1 MKNKYYYDFEKNLNC
16 EENCFIEKN
25 KEKLSMCETA
35 ETAETAKTAETAETA
50 DPFGF
55 AEGGIIHGTQGGEA
69 IYINA
74 NGFPNSYASTTSNLP
89 LNSMPSD
96 KDMRIPSYYIGRN
109 GYEARKV
116 VANFDLSYNIGTATT
131 YLLRCGKKK
140 ENGMSDKDKHI
151 EDINKAINHLKFEI
165 SKLHDEK

>member
-1 MKNKYYYDFEKNLNC
+1 MKNKYYYDFKRNLNC
-16 EENCFIEKN
+16 EENCFCEKN

-35 ETAETAKTAETAETA
+35 ETAETAEVCETAETAETA

-55 AEGGIIHGTQGGEA
+55 
-69 IYINA
+69 ND
-74 NGFPNSYASTTSNLP
+74 
-89 LNSMPSD
+89 SMPLAQ
-96 KDMRIPSYYIGRN
+96 DMGIPSYYIGRN

-165 SKLHDEK
+165 SKLQDEK

>member
-1 MKNKYYYDFEKNLNC
+1 MKNKYYYDFKRNLNC
-16 EENCFIEKN
+16 EENCFCEKN

-35 ETAETAKTAETAETA
+35 AETAVETAETA
-50 DPFGF
+50 DPVGV
-55 AEGGIIHGTQGGEA
+55 GG
-69 IYINA
+69 
-74 NGFPNSYASTTSNLP
+74 
-89 LNSMPSD
+89 SMPSA
-96 KDMRIPSYYIGRN
+96 KDMGIPSYYIGRN

-165 SKLHDEK
+165 SKLLDEK

>member
-1 MKNKYYYDFEKNLNC
+1 MKSKYFYDFKRNLNC
-16 EENCFIEKN
+16 EKNCFCEKN
-25 KEKLSMCETA
+25 KNEIPMCKKLDETAETAAETA
-35 ETAETAKTAETAETA
+35 ETAETA
-50 DPFGF
+50 DLVGF
-55 AEGGIIHGTQGGEA
+55 KD
-69 IYINA
+69 
-74 NGFPNSYASTTSNLP
+74 
-89 LNSMPSD
+89 SMPSAQ
-96 KDMRIPSYYIGRN
+96 DMGIPSYYIGRN

-165 SKLHDEK
+165 SKLQDEK

>member
-1 MKNKYYYDFEKNLNC
+1 MEKSKYYYDFKRNLNC
-16 EENCFIEKN
+16 EENCFCEKN
-25 KEKLSMCETA
+25 KKEILICKKLSETAAETAAETAEVCETA
-35 ETAETAKTAETAETA
+35 ETAETA
-50 DPFGF
+50 DPVGF
-55 AEGGIIHGTQGGEA
+55 
-69 IYINA
+69 ND
-74 NGFPNSYASTTSNLP
+74 
-89 LNSMPSD
+89 SMPSA
-96 KDMRIPSYYIGRN
+96 KDMGIPSYYIGRN

-165 SKLHDEK
+165 SKLQDEK

>member
-1 MKNKYYYDFEKNLNC
+1 MKNKYYYDFKRNLNC
-16 EENCFIEKN
+16 EENCFCEKN

-35 ETAETAKTAETAETA
+35 ETAETA

-55 AEGGIIHGTQGGEA
+55 
-69 IYINA
+69 ND
-74 NGFPNSYASTTSNLP
+74 
-89 LNSMPSD
+89 SMPLAQ
-96 KDMRIPSYYIGRN
+96 DMGIPSYYIGRN

-165 SKLHDEK
+165 SKLQDEK

>member
-1 MKNKYYYDFEKNLNC
+1 MEKSKYYYDFKRNLNC
-16 EENCFIEKN
+16 EENCFCEKN
-25 KEKLSMCETA
+25 KKEILICKKLSE
-35 ETAETAKTAETAETA
+35 TAETAETA
-50 DPFGF
+50 DPVGF
-55 AEGGIIHGTQGGEA
+55 SETCLV
-69 IYINA
+69 
-74 NGFPNSYASTTSNLP
+74 SSNIVSLSSSFSSDDED
-89 LNSMPSD
+89 SMPSA
-96 KDMRIPSYYIGRN
+96 KDMGIPSYYIGRN

-165 SKLHDEK
+165 SKLQDEK